1 MAQENCNIESK
12 KSNRKQVCF
21 SDKELEVYGEFLDS
35 KGKFST
41 YVKKLIEQD
50 FNSKAPIQNDWSEI
64 ESKLDELK
72 EYLTEQIK
80 GVKQAPITIQMQA
93 PQGLVQPISQ
103 PTLSNEEKASEQAK
117 NEPKKEMDKEAFQL
131 KAAAF
136 NNKFRGQKKEL

>member
-1 MAQENCNIESK
+1 MTQENCSVESK

-93 PQGLVQPISQ
+93 PQTISQ
-103 PTLSNEEKASEQAK
+103 PIPQPTSTNEEKAPEQAK
-117 NEPKKEMDKEAFQL
+117 KEVDKAKFEKKKSSFY
-131 KAAAF
+131 
-136 NNKFRGQKKEL
+136 NI